1 MTEELL
7 TRLDDMEWED
17 FEIKEASGGLPHHQ
31 QELIPS

>member
-17 FEIKEASGGLPHHQ
+17 FEVKEASGDYTHYQ